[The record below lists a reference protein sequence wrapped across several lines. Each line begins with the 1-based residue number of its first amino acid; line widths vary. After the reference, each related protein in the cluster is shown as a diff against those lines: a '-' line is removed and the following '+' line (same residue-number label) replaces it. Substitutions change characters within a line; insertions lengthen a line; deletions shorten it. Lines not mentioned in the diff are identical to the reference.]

1 MVRDRIRGAFY
12 GWWIVAASFLIL
24 LVTVGIGLYAPPVF
38 LVPLENHFGWSR
50 AAITGGGGLAALI
63 AGMTSPFAGALIH
76 RYGARKVMTAGALV
90 MGCAFGSMGL
100 IQSLWHLYALNVIG
114 ALGIACVAWIPNQ
127 TLISNWFDRKRGL
140 AMGITLA
147 GIGFGG
153 FTMASLAGILIV
165 QIGWRLAFVSLGCL
179 VLLLVVTV
187 VLVVVRSRPA
197 DLGLL
202 PDGDPVGPHS
212 PPMAESGEARE
223 AMGLELSESI
233 RTSAFWV
240 LSAVH
245 LLWTFGSMSVIGT
258 LAAFSAIEQDL
269 AGTAMRR
276 LLGIAILISVVG
288 RVSFGLFADQYPKKV
303 IMTAALVLQ
312 ALAVACLFS
321 VHAFVALAAF
331 LFLFGMGLG
340 GGAVLIPLLVGERF
354 GLRAFGKI
362 LGLVMISAT
371 LGAAAGPIVT
381 GRIFDLM
388 GSYDLAFILHIVSMG
403 AAAVAVH
410 FLRRPRRAADGPDG
424 AKTSFHEV
432 TRRNRH
438 YRE

>member
-1 MVRDRIRGAFY
+1 MMRDQIRGAFY

-50 AAITGGGGLAALI
+50 AAITGGGGLAALV

-90 MGCAFGSMGL
+90 MGCAFGSIGL
-100 IQSLWHLYALNVIG
+100 IQSLWHLYALNVIA

-153 FTMASLAGILIV
+153 FAMASLAGILIV

-202 PDGDPVGPHS
+202 PDGDPVDPQS
-212 PPMAESGEARE
+212 PLMAESGEAQE
-223 AMGLELSESI
+223 AMGLDLSESI
-233 RTSAFWV
+233 RTSAFWI

-245 LLWTFGSMSVIGT
+245 LLWTFGSMSIVGH
-258 LAAFSAIEQDL
+258 LAAFLSDQGFETRIA
-269 AGTAMRR
+269 AGS
-276 LLGIAILISVVG
+276 LGGAILISVLG
-288 RVSFGLFADQYPKKV
+288 RVIFGLFSDRYSKRV
-303 IMTAALVLQ
+303 IMSAAMALQ
-312 ALAVACLFS
+312 ALAVVCLFS
-321 VHAFVALAAF
+321 QHSLAALAAF

-340 GGAVLIPLLVGERF
+340 GGAVLIPLLVGELF

-362 LGLVMISAT
+362 LGMVMISAT
-371 LGAAAGPIVT
+371 LGGAAGPVAT

-403 AAAVAVH
+403 AAAVAIH
-410 FLRRPRRAADGPDG
+410 FLRRPRQAEARIIGT
-424 AKTSFHEV
+424 KTSFSEG
-432 TRRNRH
+432 T
-438 YRE
+438 